1 MAMDFGT
8 IEIIC
13 KPCRKCRNAEE
24 ILLKAIRLLES
35 ENKTH
40 YKYEIKHT
48 EDLRKGE
55 RYSTNIANT
64 PFIIINGDLALAGR
78 IVDVNAVRFTLLN
91 IMHGNR
97 LPFR

>member
-1 MAMDFGT
+1 MDFGT

-13 KPCRKCRNAEE
+13 KPCNKCRYAEE
-24 ILLKAIRLLES
+24 VLLKAIRLLEH

-40 YKYEIKHT
+40 YHYDIKKT
-48 EDLRKGE
+48 DDLRKGE

-64 PFIIINGDLALAGR
+64 PFIIINNVLCFAGR
-78 IVDVNAVRFTLLN
+78 ITDVNAVRFTLLS
-91 IMHGNR
+91 IMRSNR